1 MSMDFPAGFYLD
13 QNTDFLSPPAKSN
26 LRCASK
32 LADQV
37 LCLPIYPALK
47 SEDQQRIIEVIQAI

>member
-1 MSMDFPAGFYLD
+1 LPSA
-13 QNTDFLSPPAKSN
+13 AKSN
-26 LRCASK
+26 LPVASK

-47 SEDQQRIIEVIQAI
+47 SEEQRRIIETIQEV